1 MNLAATRYQ
10 PIPGPKGLEHL
21 QIMNLAATYTNAAV
35 SELAETYGEVFVF
48 GFGPIRFHWL
58 CGPEA
63 LRFVLQEQ
71 ADAFTLKRA
80 YSFLGT
86 IGGDTA
92 LITSDEPEHLV
103 RRRLVQPAFH
113 GKRIASWLERI
124 SERNHRFLDG
134 LEDGSSLDFYATIR
148 PHMLRTVSEL
158 LLGDTLERRPTLLK
172 NIAMMMDFANS
183 PFLAQQ
189 FKLNVP
195 PLPWWRFVRA
205 KAQVDRDLYSEI
217 SRRKKREPSEDILGM
232 LQAVCDE
239 EGNVLSDVELRDQA
253 VSLVSAGFDTTSAGL
268 AWALYLLLENL
279 HILEQLRESLA
290 SCTNLKDVLSLPLL
304 EAVVKE
310 TLRLYPTAP
319 AGLRE
324 TARDVVYKNFL
335 IPEGSLLAYS
345 IYVTHR
351 QESSFKDALSFKPER
366 WFRGPK
372 PDTFAYLPFGYG
384 ARYCIGAQ
392 LATTLIKL
400 TLADLLQKFEIRPA
414 WTSPVQ
420 ETGNTVQ
427 PKGGL
432 PITLE
437 PRRV

>member
-1 MNLAATRYQ
+1 
-10 PIPGPKGLEHL
+10 
-21 QIMNLAATYTNAAV
+21 MNLAATYTNAAV
-35 SELAETYGEVFVF
+35 SSLAESYGEAFVF

-80 YSFLGT
+80 YSFLGV

-92 LITSDEPEHLV
+92 LITSDEPEHLR

-124 SERNHRFLDG
+124 SERNQRFLAS
-134 LEDGSSLDFYATIR
+134 LAKSSELDIYAAIR
-148 PHMLRTVSEL
+148 PHMLATISDL
-158 LLGDTLERRPTLLK
+158 LLGDTLERRPLLLK
-172 NIAMMMDFANS
+172 NIAIMMDFANS

-189 FKLNVP
+189 FKLNIP
-195 PLPWWRFVRA
+195 LLPWWHFVRA
-205 KAQVDRDLYSEI
+205 RAQVDRDLYTEITQRKSEA
-217 SRRKKREPSEDILGM
+217 PSEDILGM
-232 LQAVCDE
+232 LQGVQDE
-239 EGNVLSDVELRDQA
+239 NGNTLSDIELRDQA
-253 VSLVSAGFDTTSAGL
+253 VSLVSAGFDTTSAAL
-268 AWALYLLLENL
+268 TWALYLLLESPNVL
-279 HILEQLRESLA
+279 AQLRESLA
-290 SCTNLKDVLSLPLL
+290 TCSSPKDILSLPLL

-319 AGLRE
+319 AGLRQ
-324 TARDVVYKNFL
+324 AGCDVVYKNFL
-335 IPEGSLLAYS
+335 IPKGSLLAYS

-351 QESSFKDALSFKPER
+351 QEASFENALSFKPER
-366 WFRGPK
+366 WLEGPK

-400 TLADLLQKFEIRPA
+400 TLADVLQSFDLAPA
-414 WTSPVQ
+414 WTLPVQ

-427 PKGGL
+427 PRGGL
-432 PITLE
+432 PIRLK